1 MSFSYGDYV
10 IYGGTQMCTVGETEI
25 RCFDGVHEQSYVK
38 LIPVDQPGSS
48 YYVQSDKM
56 TERVRHLLS
65 RAQVFAVIDSM
76 PGIESSWIN
85 DRVAR
90 RDMFSE
96 VFRSDDYSRLIAM
109 MKGLITERRRRIK
122 IGKTLISDDE
132 KALKTAS
139 NLINSEFSRVLG
151 IDADEVD
158 SFIEKRIGKL

>member
-1 MSFSYGDYV
+1 
-10 IYGGTQMCTVGETEI
+10 
-25 RCFDGVHEQSYVK
+25 
-38 LIPVDQPGSS
+38 
-48 YYVQSDKM
+48 
-56 TERVRHLLS
+56 
-65 RAQVFAVIDSM
+65 
-76 PGIESSWIN
+76 
-85 DRVAR
+85 
-90 RDMFSE
+90 MFSE